1 MTKDTKSYYDI
12 KFEFRIFEP
21 PYDSFAYTSI
31 KEIRNVE
38 LKNLSGWIAKL
49 TENKGDPITIIIT
62 ANRVLDDEEGR
73 RYFKSLK

>member
-1 MTKDTKSYYDI
+1 MTKDTKSHYDI
-12 KFEFRIFEP
+12 KFEFRNFEFK
-21 PYDSFAYTSI
+21 DSFAYTSI

-38 LKNLSGWIAKL
+38 LKNVSGWIDKL

-73 RYFKSLK
+73 KYFESLK

>member
-12 KFEFRIFEP
+12 KFEFRNPIGSE
-21 PYDSFAYTSI
+21 DSFAYTSI

-38 LKNLSGWIAKL
+38 LKNVNGWIDKL

-62 ANRVLDDEEGR
+62 ANRVLDEEEGR
-73 RYFKSLK
+73 KYFESLK

>member
-12 KFEFRIFEP
+12 KFEFRNPIESKG
-21 PYDSFAYTSI
+21 SFAYTLI

-38 LKNLSGWIAKL
+38 LKNVSGWIDKL